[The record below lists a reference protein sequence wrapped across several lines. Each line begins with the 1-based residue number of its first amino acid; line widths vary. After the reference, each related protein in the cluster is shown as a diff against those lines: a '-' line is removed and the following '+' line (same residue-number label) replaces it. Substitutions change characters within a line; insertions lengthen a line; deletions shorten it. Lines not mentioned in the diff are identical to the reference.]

1 MPTEE
6 PTTEPTATPRPVL
19 TFSADASADPS
30 LIADTV
36 VYRDDS
42 RTAVKEYTRDEK
54 EIIDMPAGDDYTTR
68 KIGVLTYRGTAF
80 RQNAAV
86 GTVEDAT
93 QLTQVWAVETGSL
106 KGKSRTYYGFSW
118 ANQPVIEQWARRVRQ
133 DMPLLDGKNDKTA
146 LKEVIA
152 ASLDGKIYF
161 LDLEDGSKTREPIE
175 LGYPMR

>member
-1 MPTEE
+1 M
-6 PTTEPTATPRPVL
+6 L

-36 VYRDDS
+36 VYQDDS

-54 EIIDMPAGDDYTTR
+54 EIIDMPADDDYTTR

-93 QLTQVWAVETGSL
+93 QLTAGVGGQNRRL

-118 ANQPVIEQWARRVRQ
+118 ANQP
-133 DMPLLDGKNDKTA
+133 
-146 LKEVIA
+146 
-152 ASLDGKIYF
+152 
-161 LDLEDGSKTREPIE
+161 
-175 LGYPMR
+175 

>member
-1 MPTEE
+1 M
-6 PTTEPTATPRPVL
+6 L

-36 VYRDDS
+36 VYQDDS

-106 KGKSRTYYGFSW
+106 KGVVTKLPERSDIDFDVQEHLIVELY
-118 ANQPVIEQWARRVRQ
+118 
-133 DMPLLDGKNDKTA
+133 
-146 LKEVIA
+146 
-152 ASLDGKIYF
+152 
-161 LDLEDGSKTREPIE
+161 SK
-175 LGYPMR
+175 